1 MSVTLRE
8 KKNLDKDKK
17 VISISLYLDIYD
29 ASATPK
35 RRFEFIHHLKLDIRN
50 SAEARVKNKA
60 TRLLAETIRSDRA
73 HELASSDYDVQTE
86 SGKKTKAVEWMQKF
100 IDGYK
105 LKDKRNLQGA
115 LNRFKDFIGKDKDLT
130 FKNINVQMIE
140 GYREYLKSTS
150 KGEGASSYYARFKK
164 MMKEAYK
171 AKLINRN
178 PVLEV
183 KKGKL
188 PGAKKKDTLT
198 IEEIKQLVATPTQ
211 SEFDVRNA
219 FLFCLVTGLRWID
232 VHKLTWSDING
243 KVMTVIQSK
252 TEREITVNLNDTAL
266 KLIGR
271 PKKSSDKVFRLPT
284 ADGANKTIKAWVKR
298 AGITKKVTWHNAR
311 HSFGTNLIVE
321 GTDVLTVSS
330 MLGHAG
336 LMHTMRYVKAAAEL
350 KNRASDKL
358 NFDLEAAVP
367 EKDPNTATVI
377 DINDK
382 PRKKTK

>member
-1 MSVTLRE
+1 
-8 KKNLDKDKK
+8 
-17 VISISLYLDIYD
+17 
-29 ASATPK
+29 
-35 RRFEFIHHLKLDIRN
+35 
-50 SAEARVKNKA
+50 
-60 TRLLAETIRSDRA
+60 
-73 HELASSDYDVQTE
+73 
-86 SGKKTKAVEWMQKF
+86 
-100 IDGYK
+100 
-105 LKDKRNLQGA
+105 
-115 LNRFKDFIGKDKDLT
+115 
-130 FKNINVQMIE
+130 
-140 GYREYLKSTS
+140 
-150 KGEGASSYYARFKK
+150 
-164 MMKEAYK
+164 MKEAYK